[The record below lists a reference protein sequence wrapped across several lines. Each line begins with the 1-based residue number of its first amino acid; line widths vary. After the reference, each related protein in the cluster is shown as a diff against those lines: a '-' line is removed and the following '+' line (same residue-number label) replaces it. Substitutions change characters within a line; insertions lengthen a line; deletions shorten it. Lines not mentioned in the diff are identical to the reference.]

1 MEDYCLIAN
10 VSALHSISTDVS
22 AYNPMENRV
31 LGHLQRDYSFAHKY
45 AVGNII
51 AIQSSRTAKFIDHR
65 GIEAIM
71 TLDHGVLLLPLQLD
85 AISSCNGPCRTLND
99 CDGQLIC
106 INGKCNDDP
115 DIGTNICGGGGGGS
129 GTCKSSGTLTC
140 GAKSYPKY
148 KCSPQVTSS
157 TSAKL
162 TNNDFSEGGDGGGP
176 SECDERYHSND
187 ERVVSLSTGWYND
200 RSRCGKIIK
209 IRATNGRTTTAKVVD
224 ECDSQN
230 GCDDEHVGQPPCRN
244 NIVDGSNAV

>member
-31 LGHLQRDYSFAHKY
+31 LRHLQRYYSFAHKY

-51 AIQSSRTAKFIDHR
+51 AIQPSRTAKFIDHR

-71 TLDHGVLLLPLQLD
+71 TLDHGVCEKYK
-85 AISSCNGPCRTLND
+85 I
-99 CDGQLIC
+99 GQ
-106 INGKCNDDP
+106 KECNDDP

-129 GTCKSSGTLTC
+129 GTCKSSG
-140 GAKSYPKY
+140 
-148 KCSPQVTSS
+148 
-157 TSAKL
+157 
-162 TNNDFSEGGDGGGP
+162 GDGGGP
-176 SECDERYHSND
+176 SECDER
-187 ERVVSLSTGWYND
+187 VVALSTGWYND
-200 RSRCGKIIK
+200 GSRCGKMIK

-230 GCDDEHVGQPPCRN
+230 GCDDEHAGQPPCRN
-244 NIVDGSNAV
+244 NIVDGSNVVWNALGLDTNLGVVDVT